1 MQRFVDAL
9 MLSSLAGYLITVL
22 ALGVVLFVV
31 V

>member
-9 MLSSLAGYLITVL
+9 MLSSLAAYLLVVL
-22 ALGVVLFVV
+22 ALAFVLFVV